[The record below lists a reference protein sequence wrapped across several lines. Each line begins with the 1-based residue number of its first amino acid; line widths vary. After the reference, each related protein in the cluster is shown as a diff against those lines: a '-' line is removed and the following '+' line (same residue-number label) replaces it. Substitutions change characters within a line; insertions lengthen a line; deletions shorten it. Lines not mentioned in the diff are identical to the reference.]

1 MSYSQ
6 AYARVLRRI
15 AKAHLG
21 HIDAACLEQA
31 AAHMEAL
38 EAKVRLLTDALWK
51 ACGDDEEMV
60 EATIESQRN

>member
-1 MSYSQ
+1 MSLTQGYV
-6 AYARVLRRI
+6 RVLRRI
-15 AKAHLG
+15 AKEHPG
-21 HIDAACLEQA
+21 YIDAACLEQA

-38 EAKVRLLTDALWK
+38 EAKVQLLTAALWK